1 MIKRSFACLAGFFV
15 LALVITTCTT
25 QPTAEPAANVAMTF
39 MAGYRPQA
47 NLPFVG
53 AYVAQAK
60 GYFEDQGLEV
70 RIDHSPGGGEHL
82 QLTTLGQVQV
92 TTQDAAVLLKRRSDP
107 GLPIVS
113 FALLGQRG
121 QQAFAALSSAG
132 LQTPKDWEG
141 LLVGYKGTP
150 PPDLLALLNAAGA
163 DPGLVELVN
172 VGFDPRVLTEGRVDV
187 YPVFKSNE
195 PFLIRSWGFDVT
207 LWDAADYGVP
217 TLGLAYV
224 TSEETLESHPDLL
237 ARFLRAALQ
246 GIDFAA
252 KNPDEAVEIVLSYTG
267 PETDRE
273 HMLFMLQMELLDYYS
288 EVTET
293 YGNGWQTLDQWQSL
307 ADLLVEVEAM
317 SPIDVSKAFTN
328 EILDLAYLQTP
339 Q

>member
-1 MIKRSFACLAGFFV
+1 MIKRSFMRLAGILL
-15 LALVITTCTT
+15 LALIATACTLQSTPEPPERIT
-25 QPTAEPAANVAMTF
+25 MTF

-70 RIDHSPGGGEHL
+70 TIDHSAGGGEHL
-82 QLTTLGQVQV
+82 QLTTLGKVQV
-92 TTQDAAVLLKRRSDP
+92 TTQDAAVLLKRRADP

-163 DPGLVELVN
+163 DPDLVQLVN

-195 PFLIRSWGFDVT
+195 PFLMRSWGFDVT
-207 LWDAADYGVP
+207 LWEAAEYGIP

-224 TSEETLESHPDLL
+224 TSEDTLAAHPDLL

-246 GIDFAA
+246 GIEFAA
-252 KNPDEAVEIVLSYTG
+252 QNPEEAVEIVLSYTG
-267 PETDRE
+267 PETDRQ
-273 HMLFMLQMELLDYYS
+273 HMLFMLETELLDYTS

-293 YGNGWQTLDQWQSL
+293 YGDGWQTLDQWQGL
-307 ADLLVEVEAM
+307 ADLLVEAEAM
-317 SPIDVSKAFTN
+317 SAIDVSEAFTN
-328 EILDLAYLQTP
+328 EILDLANLLTSK
-339 Q
+339 

>member
-1 MIKRSFACLAGFFV
+1 MIKKSLVYPIVIFM
-15 LALVITTCTT
+15 LALIISACSPK
-25 QPTAEPAANVAMTF
+25 PTAGPADRIAMTF

-53 AYVAQAK
+53 AYVAQTK
-60 GYFEDQGLEV
+60 GYFEDQGLAV
-70 RIDHSPGGGEHL
+70 TINHSAGGGEHL

-92 TTQDAAVLLKRRSDP
+92 TTQDVAVLLKRRADP

-113 FALLGQRG
+113 FALIGQRG
-121 QQAFAALSSAG
+121 QQAFAALASSG
-132 LQTPKDWEG
+132 LQTPRDWEG

-150 PPDLLALLNAAGA
+150 PPDLLALLKAAGA
-163 DPGLVELVN
+163 DPDLVELVN

-207 LWDAADYGVP
+207 LWDAADYGIP

-224 TSEETLESHPDLL
+224 TSEETLEAHPDLL

-252 KNPDEAVEIVLSYTG
+252 QNPDEAVEIVLSYTG
-267 PETDRE
+267 PETDRA
-273 HMLFMLQMELLDYYS
+273 HMLFMLQTELLDYTS
-288 EVTET
+288 ESTET
-293 YGNGWQTLDQWQSL
+293 YGSGWQTLAQWQAL
-307 ADLLVEVEAM
+307 ADFLVDAEAM
-317 SPIDVSKAFTN
+317 SAIDVSKAFTN
-328 EILDLAYLQTP
+328 AILDLANLLP
-339 Q
+339 

>member
-1 MIKRSFACLAGFFV
+1 MIKRSFAYLAGFFV
-15 LALVITTCTT
+15 LALTTTCTT
-25 QPTAEPAANVAMTF
+25 QPTTEPAENVALTF

-70 RIDHSPGGGEHL
+70 TISHSPGGGEHL

-92 TTQDAAVLLKRRSDP
+92 TTQDAAVLLKRRADP

-224 TSEETLESHPDLL
+224 TSEETLESHPELL
-237 ARFLRAALQ
+237 ARFLHAALQ

-252 KNPDEAVEIVLSYTG
+252 RNPDEAVEIVLSYTG

-273 HMLFMLQMELLDYYS
+273 HMLFMLQTELLDYYS

-293 YGNGWQTLDQWQSL
+293 NGNGWQTLDQWQSL

-317 SPIDVSKAFTN
+317 SAIDVSKAFTN
-328 EILDLAYLQTP
+328 EILDLAYLLTP
-339 Q
+339 K